1 MFSKRREL
9 FNLRLLEDI
18 KLGRVDEDIIDIL
31 LMFNNIEEYY
41 TTSSCSGRIT
51 IHKGKVYEDKRKH
64 VVLFKMHE
72 LSKENELSDC
82 LIEVLREH
90 RFVWLKVSGFIIH
103 VITNCLE
110 NAIALAKLVRRCG
123 MKKDICIRPIR
134 NNEWLIVLKSPHNL
148 STPLSI
154 DVIDSQYV
162 NTLVKEAVKLLRMVK
177 IEIKLFKLCLTELIS
192 AMKRLSYY
200 D

>member
-31 LMFNNIEEYY
+31 LMFNNLEEYY

-64 VVLFKMHE
+64 VILLKMHE
-72 LSKENELSDC
+72 PPKENELTDC

-90 RFVWLKVSGFIIH
+90 GFVWLKVSGFIIH
-103 VITNCLE
+103 VITDCLE
-110 NAIALAKLVRRCG
+110 NAIAFAKLVRCCG
-123 MKKDICIRPIR
+123 IKDICIRPIG

-154 DVIDSQYV
+154 DVLDSQYV
-162 NTLVKEAVKLLRMVK
+162 NILVKETVKLLRMVK

-192 AMKRLSYY
+192 AMKKLSYY

>member
-9 FNLRLLEDI
+9 FNSRLLEDI

-31 LMFNNIEEYY
+31 LMFNNLEEYY
-41 TTSSCSGRIT
+41 TTSSCSGRIS
-51 IHKGKVYEDKRKH
+51 IHKDRVYEDKRKH
-64 VVLFKMHE
+64 VVLFKIHE
-72 LSKENELSDC
+72 PPKENELTDC
-82 LIEVLREH
+82 LIEMLSDHE
-90 RFVWLKVSGFIIH
+90 FLWIKVSGFIIH
-103 VITNCLE
+103 VITNHLE

-123 MKKDICIRPIR
+123 IKDICIRPIG
-134 NNEWLIVLKSPHNL
+134 NNEWLIVLKSPYNL

-162 NTLVKEAVKLLRMVK
+162 NILVKETVKLLRMAK
-177 IEIKLFKLCLTELIS
+177 TEIKLFKLCLTELIS
-192 AMKRLSYY
+192 AMKKLSYY